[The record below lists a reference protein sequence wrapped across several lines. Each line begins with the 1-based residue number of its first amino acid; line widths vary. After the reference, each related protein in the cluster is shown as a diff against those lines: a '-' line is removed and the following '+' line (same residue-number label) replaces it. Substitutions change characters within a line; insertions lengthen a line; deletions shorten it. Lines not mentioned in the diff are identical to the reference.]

1 MLVIKSLDEDVKPEC
16 FDAVAGGEKMVE
28 VLKDNAT
35 LGAWIASAISMDLDP
50 NIRSKNTKT
59 FSRKKEEK
67 SMSFE
72 VWLFAVKGFAQNYD
86 VAQLIY
92 NNLPESEKE
101 RLRQEYEDT
110 VK

>member
-1 MLVIKSLDEDVKPEC
+1 MI
-16 FDAVAGGEKMVE
+16 E